1 MYAIE
6 FEADIKE
13 GIVKIPDKY
22 SRLKNTHARVVL
34 LIEEPRADQELKEMS
49 NHSASTIEEW
59 RSPDE
64 DDIWT

>member
-34 LIEEPRADQELKEMS
+34 LIEEPGADQELKYMS

-59 RSPDE
+59 HSPDE
-64 DDIWT
+64 DDVWN